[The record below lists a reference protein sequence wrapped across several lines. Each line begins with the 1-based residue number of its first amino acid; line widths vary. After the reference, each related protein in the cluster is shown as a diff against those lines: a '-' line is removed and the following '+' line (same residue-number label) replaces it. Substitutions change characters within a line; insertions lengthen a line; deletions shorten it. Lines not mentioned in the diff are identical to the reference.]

1 MEKLEVQSVSLTSP
15 QEQGLRRL
23 FRRFNT
29 LMVLLW
35 RLGLGPWL
43 NAWPALTGRIL
54 VLVHSGRRSGRRY
67 YTPLNYALV
76 DEEVYCVAGFGPAAD
91 WYRNVL
97 VNPQVEVWLPDGWWA
112 AVAEEV
118 TDVEKRWFL
127 LRAVLE
133 SSGLAAA
140 LFGVSPRLDEPLL
153 RQRTAEYRVIR
164 LRRIAARTGRGG
176 PGDLVWLWPL
186 ITLWVWLR
194 GRAALR
200 RAHRRARKQRER
212 SQIRR

>member
-1 MEKLEVQSVSLTSP
+1 MERPKVQSIPLLSR
-15 QEQGLRRL
+15 QEQMLRRV

-29 LMVLLW
+29 LMVLFW
-35 RLGLGPWL
+35 RLGLGSWFNL
-43 NAWPALTGRIL
+43 WPALTGRIL
-54 VLVHSGRRSGRRY
+54 VLVHSGRKSGRRY

-97 VNPQVEVWLPDGWWA
+97 ANPQVEIWLPDGWWA

-118 TDVEKRWFL
+118 IDAEKRWNL
-127 LRAVLE
+127 IKAVLK
-133 SSGLAAA
+133 SSGLAAW
-140 LFGVSPRLDEPLL
+140 LFGVSPGLDEPLL
-153 RQRTAEYRVIR
+153 RQRTADYRVIQ
-164 LRRIAARTGRGG
+164 LRRVAARTGRGG

-186 ITLWVWLR
+186 LTLWVWLR

-200 RAHRRARKQRER
+200 RARRRARGQHER
-212 SQIRR
+212 SPIRQ